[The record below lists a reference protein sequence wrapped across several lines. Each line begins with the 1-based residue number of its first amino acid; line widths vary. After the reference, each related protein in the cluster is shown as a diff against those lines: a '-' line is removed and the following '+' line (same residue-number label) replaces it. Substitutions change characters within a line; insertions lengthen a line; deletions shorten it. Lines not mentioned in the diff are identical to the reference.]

1 MANETTI
8 QTAAAVNKA
17 AIARQIY
24 SEVGA
29 TLPRKEVLVRFQKE
43 AHLTTAG
50 AATYYQLIKKNAELA
65 QAAHP
70 STSTAK
76 K

>member
-24 SEVGA
+24 AEVGA
-29 TLPRKEVLVRFQKE
+29 TLPRKDVLARFQKE

-50 AATYYQLIKKNAELA
+50 AATYYQLIKKNTELA
-65 QAAHP
+65 QAGSAP
-70 STSTAK
+70 ATAK